1 MAIASPIPWVIGSH
15 LYVALNGATLSD
27 AGNVIKPAGDA
38 STPTVVGVNAKP
50 SVNDTTWVKLGHVA
64 EVAFNT
70 DGGTKIEIWEP
81 ATGRIVLN
89 EIIRVARMTEMKV
102 KARQVQPLTIQL
114 ALNTALLNAAST
126 QFNPHAGPTPNPLRT
141 SPGGRQPRNA
151 RSVSGRGS
159 GLIGPLLQITPHQMA
174 AGALQAHEQSMVGLG
189 AAVAG
194 FQVVL
199 HLRQQMRGHLGI
211 GQGPVGAT

>member
-126 QFNPHAGPTPNPLRT
+126 QFNPHAGPTVWL
-141 SPGGRQPRNA
+141 GW
-151 RSVSGRGS
+151 VK
-159 GLIGPLLQITPHQMA
+159 
-174 AGALQAHEQSMVGLG
+174 LQAYT
-189 AAVAG
+189 
-194 FQVVL
+194 
-199 HLRQQMRGHLGI
+199 HLNADALKMEFWAELMLASELKLDPKASADPEYTFTLLNSRLNTGTI
-211 GQGPVGAT
+211 